1 MEKMVWL
8 ELWEHLERTV
18 DLVIREILVSEE
30 ELVILE
36 MTV

>member
-1 MEKMVWL
+1 MVWL

-18 DLVIREILVSEE
+18 DLVRREKLVSQEV
-30 ELVILE
+30 LVILV